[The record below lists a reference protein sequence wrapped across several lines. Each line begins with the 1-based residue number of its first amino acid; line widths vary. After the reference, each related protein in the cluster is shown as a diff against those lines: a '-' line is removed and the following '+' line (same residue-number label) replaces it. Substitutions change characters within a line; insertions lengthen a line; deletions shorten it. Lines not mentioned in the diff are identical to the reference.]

1 MKKKQKVIINGKK
14 KGFKQKVKDFW
25 SKNKGNV
32 KFVCGLAIT
41 GASAYGA
48 HWAYKQIKED
58 IESTDEWKPHTLTL
72 EDIDDEEL
80 IELYIDDPAFRQEY
94 NVSGLS
100 LSSHELSPILAFYR
114 LGKRIS
120 GWPQTV

>member
-25 SKNKGNV
+25 GKNKGKI

-94 NVSGLS
+94 NVSDEEAEAWKQA
-100 LSSHELSPILAFYR
+100 HEAEPSE
-114 LGKRIS
+114 
-120 GWPQTV
+120 

>member
-1 MKKKQKVIINGKK
+1 MKKKQKIIINGKK

-25 SKNKGNV
+25 SKNKGKI
-32 KFVCGLAIT
+32 KFVFGLAIT
-41 GASAYGA
+41 GASACGA

-58 IESTDEWKPHTLTL
+58 IEPTDEWKPHTLTL

-94 NVSGLS
+94 NVSDEEAEAWKQA
-100 LSSHELSPILAFYR
+100 HEEEPSE
-114 LGKRIS
+114 
-120 GWPQTV
+120 

>member
-1 MKKKQKVIINGKK
+1 MKKKQKVIINEKK

-25 SKNKGNV
+25 GRHHGKI

-58 IESTDEWKPHTLTL
+58 VEATEEWKPHTLTL
-72 EDIDDEEL
+72 EDIDDNEL
-80 IELYIDDPAFRQEY
+80 IALHISNPAFRQEY
-94 NVSGLS
+94 NVSDEEAEAWKQDYYGEEGS
-100 LSSHELSPILAFYR
+100 
-114 LGKRIS
+114 
-120 GWPQTV
+120 